1 MIGLE
6 KTKAAAGEV
15 SQSACAL
22 TLKDMHK
29 LYVLC
34 LETLGLS
41 FGEYHWGV
49 VRYVSSFTLNTI
61 SEYSVQHLKTI
72 FLLAWLLL
80 LRIEEAV
87 HLEFESIDFHPGEC
101 MFHFTFCCIVT

>member
-6 KTKAAAGEV
+6 MTKAAAGEV

-41 FGEYHWGV
+41 FCEYCWGV

>member
-22 TLKDMHK
+22 TLEDMHK

-41 FGEYHWGV
+41 FGEYCWGV
-49 VRYVSSFTLNTI
+49 VRYMSSFTLNTI
-61 SEYSVQHLKTI
+61 SEYSVQHLKMI

-80 LRIEEAV
+80 LRIEEAIWSLRALTFIQERV
-87 HLEFESIDFHPGEC
+87 CSISHS
-101 MFHFTFCCIVT
+101 VAL

>member
-22 TLKDMHK
+22 TLEDMHK

-41 FGEYHWGV
+41 FGEYRWGV

-61 SEYSVQHLKTI
+61 SEYSVQHLKMI

>member
-15 SQSACAL
+15 SQSACTL
-22 TLKDMHK
+22 TLDDMQK

-34 LETLGLS
+34 LETLELS
-41 FGEYHWGV
+41 IGEYHWGV
-49 VRYVSSFTLNTI
+49 VRYMSSFTLNTI
-61 SEYSVQHLKTI
+61 SQHSVQHLKTN
-72 FLLAWLLL
+72 FLFAWLLL
-80 LRIEEAV
+80 FRIEEAV
-87 HLEFESIDFHPGEC
+87 CLEFESIDFHPGEH